1 MARARSKGVRLLT
14 AVVALLCALPMLVMG
29 ATPATAAV
37 TIPVYD
43 LDKQIL
49 PPEYAF
55 VRFDTAHDGI
65 TGSDVTDVD
74 GFRVEPAPNAAG
86 TYLYYPTRQGAS
98 LLFRN
103 AGELIDSAT
112 GQSRPLWA
120 KYTVHNYYQERLVLT
135 PNTFAIG
142 GHFNYVNSIP
152 QPNPKDTSS
161 EWTVTLIDSATGQPL
176 TADMKGSTGF
186 IDLDGPDPNQ
196 PNPDH
201 RFEGVEL
208 LSGFNGAYVRSDVH
222 LKQYGVNGWMGDHDE
237 NRDEWGTV
245 HAFQHYLGA
254 TFTGGT
260 LRVRHKNGSA
270 TAFNTAYSPFNSTVP
285 YRLHYDPNASDTVG
299 NTPKNTGVP
308 NDMSTTTVMHGC
320 YAYYPSQAR
329 INLAT
334 GAKDADCWDS
344 SQLTRPHHTFIGW
357 SRDPKATEPEAQ
369 IVMPK
374 HDETVYAIW
383 VPNVRFTYDADK
395 PADYTGAMPG
405 VPDAR
410 EFSPG
415 ATVPN
420 TSPWKTGATTI
431 IRGWRFDG
439 WRTGRDDTSAVYG
452 FDTTPIT
459 QDTTVYGS
467 WTPLTINLHYDANG
481 GEGSHPSQNTRWDTT
496 VTIPDDVNGSFHRDG
511 FTLTGW
517 NTQADGKGTAYQ
529 PGKGVP
535 MVDHDVTLYA
545 QWAPVAT
552 TMPET
557 GSATLAWLIGGGALV
572 LLIAVG
578 AGVLVW
584 RIRRKA

>member
-1 MARARSKGVRLLT
+1 MAAMLALII
-14 AVVALLCALPMLVMG
+14 AVPVALMGVGVAAAASFVPMG
-29 ATPATAAV
+29 HTAAGMP
-37 TIPVYD
+37 IYD
-43 LDKQIL
+43 LQETL
-49 PPEYAF
+49 ARPEYSDVQIDTTQ
-55 VRFDTAHDGI
+55 VRFSDI
-65 TGSDVTDVD
+65 TNVD
-74 GFRVEPAPNAAG
+74 GFDYATRDSNPSFAHWVHAWKPNKK
-86 TYLYYPTRQGAS
+86 GAS
-98 LLFRN
+98 LVVNNIGSYRAADGTKHTLR
-103 AGELIDSAT
+103 G
-112 GQSRPLWA
+112 R
-120 KYTVHNYYQERLVLT
+120 YTVNDSSRTMLSLNGHAQDS
-135 PNTFAIG
+135 TFLFGSEGMDDDTGRGTRTMDYTITLLDDTG
-142 GHFNYVNSIP
+142 NPLP
-152 QPNPKDTSS
+152 QST
-161 EWTVTLIDSATGQPL
+161 
-176 TADMKGSTGF
+176 KGVAGF
-186 IDLDGPDPNQ
+186 QDLDGDPNVLE
-196 PNPDH
+196 
-201 RFEGVEL
+201 EGVEL
-208 LSGFNGAYVRSDVH
+208 LGGYDGAYVRRDTH
-222 LKQYGVNGWMGDHDE
+222 LRQYGHNGWNGGADLNE
-237 NRDEWGTV
+237 NLNDA
-245 HAFQHYLGA
+245 HAQLHYLGA
-254 TFTGGT
+254 TFTGNT
-260 LRVRHKNGSA
+260 LHTRFTTDFYRQNSIQPIKALV
-270 TAFNTAYSPFNSTVP
+270 AYK
-285 YRLHYDPNASDTVG
+285 LKYDPNAPDT
-299 NTPKNTGVP
+299 NNGVP
-308 NDMSTTTVMHGC
+308 AMNGDGIPTQGVKNGC
-320 YAYYPSQAR
+320 LAYYVGGDT

-334 GAKDADCWDS
+334 GAKDGDCWDS
-344 SQLTRPHHTFIGW
+344 SLLTRPGYTFKGW
-357 SRDPKATEPEAQ
+357 SPDRNASAPQAQ
-369 IVMPK
+369 ITMP
-374 HDETVYAIW
+374 HENTTVYAIW
-383 VPNVRFTYDADK
+383 VKNVRFTYDADK
-395 PADYTGAMPG
+395 PAEYTGSMPG

-420 TSPWKTGATTI
+420 TSPWKTGATNI

-439 WRTGRDDTSAVYG
+439 WRVSRDDKSAVYG

-467 WTPLTINLHYDANG
+467 WTPLTINLHYDPNG